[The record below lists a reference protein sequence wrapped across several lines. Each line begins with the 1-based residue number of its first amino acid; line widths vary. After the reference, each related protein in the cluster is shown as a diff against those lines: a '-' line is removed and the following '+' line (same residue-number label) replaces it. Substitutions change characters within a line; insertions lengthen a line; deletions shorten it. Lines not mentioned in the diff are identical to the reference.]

1 MSKLKEGGYD
11 RIVASGDHQS
21 KEGYGVTAAGAI
33 SASATAEI
41 YGVIVTAD
49 DPDGESTIC
58 MPQCPDKIEVKLHTT
73 AGAIIKGSR
82 LVQHTDGTF
91 KLDPGTGARV
101 VAAIAQEA
109 KAAEGQL
116 LAARLMVPIVFT
128 S

>member
-1 MSKLKEGGYD
+1 MSKLKEGGYE

-41 YGVIVTAD
+41 YGVIVVAD
-49 DPDGESTIC
+49 DPDGESTIA

-73 AGAIIKGSR
+73 AGTINKGTR

-91 KLDPGTGARV
+91 KADPGTGARV
-101 VAAIAQEA
+101 ITAIAQEA
-109 KAAEGQL
+109 KVAEGQL
-116 LAARLMVPIVFT
+116 LAARLIPPIVLA